1 MSTTRSRGRGRG
13 SNKPDAPLRKPGQ
26 LATENNV
33 SQNDEKPPAI
43 FVQKTE
49 TTANIASKS
58 GPEQLA
64 QGLLTTWKFAYT
76 VKCHLKNYNQ
86 GCQIFNISSL

>member
-13 SNKPDAPLRKPGQ
+13 SNKPNGPLRKPGQ
-26 LATENNV
+26 LPTENNV

-43 FVQKTE
+43 VQKTE

-76 VKCHLKNYNQ
+76 VKFHLKNYNQ

>member
-1 MSTTRSRGRGRG
+1 MSTTRSHGRGRG
-13 SNKPDAPLRKPGQ
+13 SNKPNGPLRKPGR
-26 LATENNV
+26 LPTENNV

-43 FVQKTE
+43 VQKTE

-58 GPEQLA
+58 GPDQLA

-76 VKCHLKNYNQ
+76 VKFHLKNFNQ